1 MLVQPPICRRFWY
14 GTARVDSP
22 RVLHV
27 CDVGLVEIDSIIPKG
42 CAADIELG
50 GGDRSVYHNAM
61 GSIRKVIVN
70 EESATA
76 TKEFIEKRLNA
87 IKNQRKSGE
96 LEDLALI
103 IGATVVL

>member
-1 MLVQPPICRRFWY
+1 M
-14 GTARVDSP
+14 
-22 RVLHV
+22 
-27 CDVGLVEIDSIIPKG
+27 
-42 CAADIELG
+42 
-50 GGDRSVYHNAM
+50 
-61 GSIRKVIVN
+61 N